1 MPDSNFNPEEML
13 AFFGQLGKE
22 VDNLKTKITGLN
34 ESGGKGTSNFTK
46 EFEKFGQTVQHYT
59 RGPLKAMD
67 QAAAGLARTLM
78 GAGGLALSFAGVAKA
93 LDAFAVGELRIKNF
107 ATNTGFSVD
116 SVKNLRVQ
124 LAAAGI
130 DASEAGSGIASIGA
144 KLQEVLALQETSS
157 FYRSLQA
164 SSPALAE
171 QVRQLM
177 NAGKQQEAL
186 NVLQEAY
193 NNGGER
199 FKAWLPTVTGYSKAA
214 FEAGII
220 GMKGLIEP
228 WKFND
233 DKAKEYHKTMVNL
246 DTITTS
252 LWTDM
257 SYTMIAGINK
267 MVGSEGLFKLND
279 KAREFAEGFRNFF
292 NTYVMPTLAT
302 TGEEFQKI
310 SAGIDAIDKFLSK
323 WLGKGEGK
331 EGEGE
336 DKPVTTGTLSTKV
349 LRGIGVLPDPA
360 RPAEPVWEKKGPEE
374 SGGWWEWIKK
384 QMSMEVQA
392 GEVKPGDTLLQ
403 QDTEETEKDSNKMLR
418 DIRDTFQKWD
428 DTGIMGGGGR
438 AGGAGFAGAGVPGA
452 TGVGAPMGRS
462 GPGPG
467 QSFPQSKGTGGPA
480 ETTGD
485 LGDSAPSGNLAEQRA
500 GFKKELEGNP
510 ALKSLVIG
518 AMQHEGGIQSNLEQL
533 MNMAAMR
540 HQTLNQALHSGQYGP
555 VTGRNRIPE
564 EILRNISAK
573 TRAEGETALEKVFGG
588 SNITDYATDQGMR
601 GDPNYDKYM
610 ANREYWGM
618 HKVEGAWFS
627 AHGEAGR
634 KWREAQ
640 RARDA
645 KAGTGV
651 WSGKG
656 AAIPYGGW
664 SRDSM
669 DHALRAGGGG
679 NLGTA
684 TVDIDFSGA
693 QKKKTEQDRINQAF
707 IDLKIHRSPQAPIAG
722 GGVTAFN
729 TYAFE

>member
-1 MPDSNFNPEEML
+1 
-13 AFFGQLGKE
+13 
-22 VDNLKTKITGLN
+22 
-34 ESGGKGTSNFTK
+34 
-46 EFEKFGQTVQHYT
+46 
-59 RGPLKAMD
+59 MD

-107 ATNTGFSVD
+107 ATNTGFTVD

-124 LAAAGI
+124 LSAAGI

-171 QVRQLM
+171 QVRLLM

-193 NNGGER
+193 NHGGER

-214 FEAGII
+214 FEAGIV

-257 SYTMIAGINK
+257 SYTMLEGINK
-267 MVGSEGLFKLND
+267 MVGSEGILKLND
-279 KAREFAEGFRNFF
+279 KAREFAEKFRSFF

-310 SAGIDAIDKFLSK
+310 SAGVDAIDKFLSK
-323 WLGKGEGK
+323 WLGKSK
-331 EGEGE
+331 EGEE
-336 DKPVTTGTLSTKV
+336 EKPVTTGTVSTKV
-349 LRGIGVLPDPA
+349 LRGIGVLPDPD
-360 RPAEPVWEKKGPEE
+360 RPAQPVWEKEGPAQ

-403 QDTEETEKDSNKMLR
+403 QDTEETEKDSNKLLK

-428 DTGIMGGGGR
+428 DNGIMMGGGR
-438 AGGAGFAGAGVPGA
+438 AGGSGFAGAGVPGA
-452 TGVGAPMGRS
+452 GGVGGIPGMGGS

-467 QSFPQSKGTGGPA
+467 QSFPQSKGGGGPA

-485 LGDSAPSGNLAEQRA
+485 LGDSGPVGTLAEQRA
-500 GFKKELEGNP
+500 GFKKELENNP
-510 ALKSLVIG
+510 QLKRFAID
-518 AMQHEGGIQSNLEQL
+518 AMQHEGGIQSNMEQL
-533 MNMAAMR
+533 FNYAAMR
-540 HQTLNQALHSGQYGP
+540 HMTIQQALQSGQYGP
-555 VTGRNRIPE
+555 VNKHLISG
-564 EILRNISAK
+564 NISPK
-573 TRAEGETALEKVFGG
+573 TAAEGEAALEKVYAG

-601 GDPNYDKYM
+601 GDQNFDKYM
-610 ANREYWGM
+610 ANQKYWNM

-627 AHGEAGR
+627 SHGEKGR
-634 KWREAQ
+634 RWAEQQ
-640 RARDA
+640 RAAAA

-651 WSGKG
+651 WSGSG
-656 AAIPYGGW
+656 SAIPYGGW

-669 DHALRAGGGG
+669 DHALRAGSGGG

-693 QKKKTEQDRINQAF
+693 QKKKSEQDRINQAF
-707 IDLKIHRSPQAPIAG
+707 IDVKIHRSPQAPMAG